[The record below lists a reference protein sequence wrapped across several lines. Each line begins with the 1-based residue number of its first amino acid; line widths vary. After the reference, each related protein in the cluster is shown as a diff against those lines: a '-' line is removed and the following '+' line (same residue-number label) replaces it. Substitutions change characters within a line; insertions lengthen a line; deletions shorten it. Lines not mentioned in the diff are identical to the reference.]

1 MAPPSLFLHDGALP
15 GLWDLISWIS
25 RNPRRQKARPSLCPL
40 EGCPPS
46 DPQLLQVNSSLN
58 SVQGHGRNI
67 VVWGWEELED
77 WQDEAQGL
85 GGPFV
90 YLIRQEILEWVAIY
104 VWVRQKKE
112 GVKEERRKRQEGISL
127 H

>member
-1 MAPPSLFLHDGALP
+1 MFGA
-15 GLWDLISWIS
+15 
-25 RNPRRQKARPSLCPL
+25 
-40 EGCPPS
+40 
-46 DPQLLQVNSSLN
+46 
-58 SVQGHGRNI
+58 GRN
-67 VVWGWEELED
+67 WRTGRMKHRAW
-77 WQDEAQGL
+77 